1 MQPKECQQ
9 TLQKS
14 FTIGGVGLHSGDYA
28 VVKVKPAFAGEG
40 RYFVRVPPGTNAD
53 DFTPEKPSFVSHERL
68 DLNNVADDD
77 IEAEERAEMFLKFL
91 QEQEDGY
98 EGEFDGEH
106 INSIIKI
113 QINATSFI
121 SRWYW
126 SYSADLTMMLQTMLQ
141 KTMLI
146 SVSTFCLKLT

>member
-53 DFTPEKPSFVSHERL
+53 DFTPEKPRFVSHEKL
-68 DLNNVADDD
+68 DLNNVANDD
-77 IEAEERAEMFLKFL
+77 IEPEERAEMFLKFL

-98 EGEFDGEH
+98 DGEFDGEEE
-106 INSIIKI
+106 NK
-113 QINATSFI
+113 
-121 SRWYW
+121 
-126 SYSADLTMMLQTMLQ
+126 
-141 KTMLI
+141 
-146 SVSTFCLKLT
+146 